1 MATYGDLYEAPD
13 ADFVRSGFVQ
23 HVDHPEVGRSWLAGA
38 PWRLSGAA
46 DTVLRPSPCLGQHT
60 EQVLADELGI
70 GPDQYAALVAARI
83 CGTLDESRA
92 TDLKQQEEYRWQQVS
107 ACRAC

>member
-1 MATYGDLYEAPD
+1 MATYGDLYETPN

-83 CGTLDESRA
+83 CGTLDEIA
-92 TDLKQQEEYRWQQVS
+92 PLT
-107 ACRAC
+107 